1 MTSPYSFDVAE
12 QDFMQQVVEA
22 SMQQP
27 VLVDFWA
34 TWCQPC
40 QILKPLLEQITE
52 DYQGKFLLAKVNTEE
67 AQQLAMQLG
76 IRSIPTVK
84 LFKNGEPVDEFMGA
98 LPEAEIRAF
107 LDKHIPR
114 ESDALIEQAEM
125 LLAQGSAEEALALVK
140 QANQMDPQNT
150 RALVSYARICATTG
164 NLEEAKTVLDALP
177 EESKASPEV
186 TALIAQMEFD
196 SIASA
201 GGTIEE
207 LQSRLDKN
215 PDDSEALYQL
225 AAQQMMQGQTEA
237 ALENL
242 LTLMKVDRNYNDD
255 AARKMMFKIFDT
267 LGDHPLVANYRR
279 KIMSLIY

>member
-1 MTSPYSFDVAE
+1 MTSPYSLDVAE
-12 QDFMQQVVEA
+12 ADFMQMVVEA

-40 QILKPLLEQITE
+40 QVLKPVLEKLAD

-67 AQQLAMQLG
+67 AQQLAMQFG

-98 LPEAEIRAF
+98 LPEPEIRAF
-107 LDKHIPR
+107 LDKYIPR
-114 ESDALIEQAEM
+114 ESDALIDQAES
-125 LLAQGSAEEALALVK
+125 LLAESNAEGAMELIK
-140 QANQMDPQNT
+140 QANQIDPQNS
-150 RALVSYARICATTG
+150 RALIAYARICAVMG
-164 NLEEAKTVLDALP
+164 NLDEARTVIEALP
-177 EESKASPEV
+177 EAVKESPEIS
-186 TALIAQMEFD
+186 ALLAQMEFD
-196 SIASA
+196 KIAREGDS
-201 GGTIEE
+201 TDE
-207 LQSRLDKN
+207 LQTKLETDPN
-215 PDDSEALYQL
+215 NSEARYQL
-225 AAQQMMQGQTEA
+225 AAQQMMQGETEA

-242 LTLMKVDRNYNDD
+242 LTIMKLDRDYNDD

-267 LGDHPLVANYRR
+267 LGDHPLVATYRR